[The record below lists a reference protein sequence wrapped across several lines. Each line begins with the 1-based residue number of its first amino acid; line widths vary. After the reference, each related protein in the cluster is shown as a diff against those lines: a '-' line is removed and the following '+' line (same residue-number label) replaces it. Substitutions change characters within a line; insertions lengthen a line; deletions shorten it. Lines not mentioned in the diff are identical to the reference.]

1 MNPLMRYPHPNYDL
15 VPDGVTRPIVRG
27 SARATPEQAY
37 VVVAENL
44 DVLIDAMARVD
55 RDRVDLVFNKRVE
68 AIFGSRLEPDAS
80 ITVILSKR

>member
-1 MNPLMRYPHPNYDL
+1 MNPLMRYQQPYYDL
-15 VPDGVTRPIVRG
+15 VPDTDSRQVVRG

-37 VVVAENL
+37 VTVAANL

-68 AIFGSRLEPDAS
+68 AFFGSRLEPEAS
-80 ITVILSKR
+80 VTIILSKK

>member
-1 MNPLMRYPHPNYDL
+1 MNSLVRYQQPYYDL
-15 VPDGVTRPIVRG
+15 VPDAASPQVVRG
-27 SARATPEQAY
+27 SARATSEQAY
-37 VVVAENL
+37 VTIAANL

-68 AIFGSRLEPDAS
+68 KFFGSALEPDAS